1 MARTCYSQNHYK
13 ILLQGFLSSDVVIAT
28 CLKEGT
34 RYRSLVSKVMKQ
46 YMKGKKKQRHVRKR
60 GDHKIIANC
69 HRENPIYKPHKL
81 RKSDIFTTF
90 ENIHWSF
97 MNNLKSEETICK
109 VKTHLFYLASSYT
122 YNYKS
127 APPVL
132 RQHRLLPNLR
142 KNFDIVIM
150 KPDKGNDVIIFDRRI
165 YDNAIEEIILDSS
178 KFGKLKEDLT

>member
-1 MARTCYSQNHYK
+1 
-13 ILLQGFLSSDVVIAT
+13 
-28 CLKEGT
+28 
-34 RYRSLVSKVMKQ
+34 
-46 YMKGKKKQRHVRKR
+46 
-60 GDHKIIANC
+60 
-69 HRENPIYKPHKL
+69 
-81 RKSDIFTTF
+81 
-90 ENIHWSF
+90 

-150 KPDKGNDVIIFDRRI
+150 KPDKGNDVIILDRRI